1 MSKKISMI
9 LPKWNRIGYIEGEVR
24 YDEHTTYRVRSILF
38 VRDPFLW
45 FRTRK
50 VVEIGDRRVLK
61 ERNSTS
67 PHLRDHDMKV
77 RDWLLGGKIDY
88 VSENGSSD
96 PAKIIRLVK
105 HD

>member
-1 MSKKISMI
+1 MI
-9 LPKWNRIGYIEGEVR
+9 LPKWNRIGYVEGAANVNE
-24 YDEHTTYRVRSILF
+24 TTTLKVRSILF

-50 VVEIGDRRVLK
+50 VVEIGDRKILQS
-61 ERNSTS
+61 NHWTS
-67 PHLRDHDMKV
+67 PSVRTHDMRV

-88 VSENGSSD
+88 VSENGSSE

-105 HD
+105 